1 MHHVSHVAQGFY
13 TRPWDSKDDTVM
25 VSIDGCGEQQS
36 TVVYDSNFNILKEY
50 LWACS
55 LGSYFGSVQE
65 N

>member
-1 MHHVSHVAQGFY
+1 
-13 TRPWDSKDDTVM
+13 M

-50 LWACS
+50 LWHVH
-55 LGSYFGSVQE
+55 LVLTMERSVQE